1 MGAFTPSCSS
11 GYILINDLGSSPV
24 SWSCCALAVRE
35 SSCRISKLGN
45 TAGPQSELSSLGCGK
60 NRAMEVDVGSQAV
73 SSLLHTSLLCKY
85 TMANYAKIG
94 LDQEIL
100 IESYME
106 NVNWIII

>member
-11 GYILINDLGSSPV
+11 GYILIKGLGSSPL
-24 SWSCCALAVRE
+24 SWSCSALAVRE
-35 SSCRISKLGN
+35 SSCRISELGH
-45 TAGPQSELSSLGCGK
+45 TAGPQSELSSLECGK
-60 NRAMEVDVGSQAV
+60 NRDMEVGVGSQAV
-73 SSLLHTSLLCKY
+73 SSLLHASLLCKY

-106 NVNWIII
+106 NVNCVII

>member
-1 MGAFTPSCSS
+1 MGSFTLLCSS
-11 GYILINDLGSSPV
+11 GYILINGLGSSPV
-24 SWSCCALAVRE
+24 SWSCALAVRE
-35 SSCRISKLGN
+35 SSCRISELGH
-45 TAGPQSELSSLGCGK
+45 TAGPQSELSSLGRSK
-60 NRAMEVDVGSQAV
+60 NRAMEVGVGSQAV

-85 TMANYAKIG
+85 TMANFAKIG

>member
-24 SWSCCALAVRE
+24 LWSCALAVRE
-35 SSCRISKLGN
+35 SSCRISELGH
-45 TAGPQSELSSLGCGK
+45 TAGPQSELSSLGRGK
-60 NRAMEVDVGSQAV
+60 NRAMEVGVGSQAV

-85 TMANYAKIG
+85 TMVNFAKIG